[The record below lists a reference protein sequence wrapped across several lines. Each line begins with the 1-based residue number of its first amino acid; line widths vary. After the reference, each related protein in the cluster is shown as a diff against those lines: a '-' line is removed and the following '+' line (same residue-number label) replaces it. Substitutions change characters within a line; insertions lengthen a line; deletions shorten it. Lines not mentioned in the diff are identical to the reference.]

1 MEYSVLELRILESGW
16 ISGEADDA
24 DDPFAHGT
32 VMLAVDGHALVTPAD
47 GSFTLSAAGLY
58 LLRTLQHDHALVDT
72 VSDGNALF
80 PCCGYIALPSS
91 GVFPV
96 FCIGCPGGRD
106 VTVTHQG
113 DEVLLDAGDGP
124 RRVFLL
130 EWRKAVL
137 AFVGAVED
145 FYARCS
151 PKHPATDPEEARG
164 WALFWAEWQQRR
176 QAAQAL

>member
-1 MEYSVLELRILESGW
+1 MLALRILELSW

-24 DDPFAHGT
+24 DDPCAHGT
-32 VMLAVDGHALVTPAD
+32 VMLAVDGKALVTPAD
-47 GSFTLSAAGLY
+47 GSFTLSATGLY
-58 LLRTLQHDHALVDT
+58 LLRTLQHDHAPADN

-96 FCIGCPGGRD
+96 FCMGCPSGRE
-106 VTVTHQG
+106 VTVIHQG
-113 DEVLLDAGDGP
+113 DDVLLDAGDGP
-124 RRVFLL
+124 CRVSLE
-130 EWRKAVL
+130 EWRQAVL
-137 AFVGAVED
+137 AFVDVVDG

-164 WALFWAEWQQRR
+164 WALFWAEWRQRR
-176 QAAQAL
+176 KAA

>member
-1 MEYSVLELRILESGW
+1 MLALRILELSW

-24 DDPFAHGT
+24 DDPCAHGT
-32 VMLAVDGHALVTPAD
+32 VVLAVDGKALVTPAD
-47 GSFTLSAAGLY
+47 GSLTLSAAGLY
-58 LLRTLQHDHALVDT
+58 LLRTLQHDHAPADN

-96 FCIGCPGGRD
+96 FCMGCPSGRE
-106 VTVTHQG
+106 VTVIHQG
-113 DEVLLDAGDGP
+113 DDVLLDAGDGP
-124 RRVFLL
+124 CRVSLE
-130 EWRKAVL
+130 EWRQAVL
-137 AFVGAVED
+137 AFVDVVDG

-164 WALFWAEWQQRR
+164 WALFWAEWRQRR
-176 QAAQAL
+176 KAAQAT